1 MTPDRIITLR
11 DPDGTIT
18 FDGDSRDRLPADTID
33 AVHAIDAGAAI
44 AERCDDHLDDL
55 DGETYDRDT
64 AERRRRPRRPRPTM
78 PNGGLPRHHR
88 DDDTSPLPPRTM
100 SPKCTEVEVGGEI
113 VRDRMN

>member
-64 AERRRRPRRPRPTM
+64 ADVDDAHAALARRCRTVGSPATTETTTRPLCRRGP
-78 PNGGLPRHHR
+78 
-88 DDDTSPLPPRTM
+88 
-100 SPKCTEVEVGGEI
+100 
-113 VRDRMN
+113 